1 MLFIHISLIY
11 NFCVG
16 NIFLVALV
24 VGRLVGQPVCKS
36 FGWRFVSISTFFSA
50 AVAVVF
56 VVVAVAAATVVVAD
70 AVVVGTVAFA
80 VSVVVAAAAVAI
92 AVGSARFDLVDNSL
106 SPQTLLL
113 LLIWH
118 PLDFPHCYF

>member
-1 MLFIHISLIY
+1 MRS
-11 NFCVG
+11 VVV
-16 NIFLVALV
+16 VAD
-24 VGRLVGQPVCKS
+24 
-36 FGWRFVSISTFFSA
+36 
-50 AVAVVF
+50 AVVF

>member
-1 MLFIHISLIY
+1 MRS
-11 NFCVG
+11 VV
-16 NIFLVALV
+16 VA
-24 VGRLVGQPVCKS
+24 
-36 FGWRFVSISTFFSA
+36 A
-50 AVAVVF
+50 DAVVF
-56 VVVAVAAATVVVAD
+56 VVVAGAVVVVAD

-118 PLDFPHCYF
+118 PFDFPHCYF